1 MSELVLPRAVS
12 DLFRK
17 APDADRHP
25 GLLLDKFTPPGEQK
39 DQRRA
44 LDRIC
49 AAGGHADLLK
59 SLRERRAA
67 SLRALDATS
76 FHAETDGP
84 LTLHL
89 ARASALENAGI
100 HLHPLYGFC
109 CLPASGLK
117 GMARA
122 WAETVWLA
130 DQDDQAGAWGRI
142 LRVFGWAAGS
152 ERHKTWRQAGVG
164 DPEGSRT
171 GAVVFHDAWPVEW
184 PRLEPDI
191 TNNHH
196 VEYYRGDGDP
206 GDWESPVP
214 VYFLAVKPGARF
226 DFAVSPGPGGGQES
240 AELVALASECLA
252 GALCHAGAGAKT
264 NAGYGRFRLVDVST
278 ARAGAAGG
286 NGRSHVIEGSVP
298 PPRAARRTSSHRLTL
313 ATPAFLAGAAQGESD
328 CDLRPATLRGLLRWW
343 WRTLHA
349 GHLDRKRLREL
360 ETAIWGD
367 AKTGGALAISVSGKR
382 NAKPSLFAYKD
393 RYRIKPDFARRHRIE
408 PPKDGK
414 TTQGLFYA
422 SYGMDE
428 RNRKRWYVD
437 ADAAWRVTL
446 SARRSRMGAGERRT
460 GAGESRTGAGER
472 RTGAGERRTGA
483 GERRTGTRRSRAGGS
498 GGRSIEAD
506 DVLRQG
512 EAALWLLCRFGGVG
526 SKARKG
532 FGSFRDLDVDGI
544 DGVKACK
551 QAARDLREGLRLPAG
566 GGVGSPKLEEM
577 IPVEKQT
584 SWTDAWYA
592 LDQVGAIYQRLV
604 KSFAGRSDRPAGGGV
619 RPDERRALGLPR
631 RVGRRQSPPAHWK
644 FPRHVRDRHT
654 SPVHW
659 SLSREG
665 DGGFLVRFTAFP
677 AASLPNTS
685 ESRRVLQEAAERA
698 GKDLATSAAGR
709 PGPAAGPAAG
719 PGGSGPGG
727 GPRRRRR
734 PGPSVPQPFYRV
746 LSATSGN
753 FPKGGER
760 VECVLLEEKTKKG
773 GWRAKHE
780 PSGANGPILNTAEV
794 PANAQ
799 PGQTVTLVV
808 NRANPHDSAFR
819 WPSGDAG
826 RAPSAKASPRGKGRG
841 RRRR

>member
-39 DQRRA
+39 EQRRA
-44 LDRIC
+44 LDWIC

-76 FHAETDGP
+76 FRAETDGP

-142 LRVFGWAAGS
+142 LRAFGWAAGS

-393 RYRIKPDFARRHRIE
+393 RYRMKPDFACRHRIE

-446 SARRSRMGAGERRT
+446 SARRSRMGAGE
-460 GAGESRTGAGER
+460 SRTGA
-472 RTGAGERRTGA
+472 
-483 GERRTGTRRSRAGGS
+483 RRSRAGGS
-498 GGRSIEAD
+498 GGRSIGAD

-512 EAALWLLCRFGGVG
+512 QAALWLLCRFGGVG

-544 DGVKACK
+544 DGVKTCER
-551 QAARDLREGLRLPAG
+551 AARDLRDGLRLPAG

-604 KSFAGRSDRPAGGGV
+604 KSFAGRRATAGELARPEQ
-619 RPDERRALGLPR
+619 RLTLGLPR
-631 RVGRRQSPPAHWK
+631 RVGKPPKPLRHGKINRHASPI
-644 FPRHVRDRHT
+644 
-654 SPVHW
+654 HW
-659 SLSREG
+659 SLSRGG
-665 DGGFLVRFTAFP
+665 DDRFVVRFAAFP
-677 AASLPNTS
+677 ASCLPNPDQST
-685 ESRRVLQEAAERA
+685 EVLQKAA
-698 GKDLATSAAGR
+698 KLAEKALAD
-709 PGPAAGPAAG
+709 AGPRA
-719 PGGSGPGG
+719 GSGPGPARKRG
-727 GPRRRRR
+727 SGAATAAASPR
-734 PGPSVPQPFYRV
+734 PGRHPAQMPFHVASSPAPDNY
-746 LSATSGN
+746 
-753 FPKGGER
+753 PKSGER
-760 VECVLLEEKTKKG
+760 VECVLLEEKTTNGAWK
-773 GWRAKHE
+773 AKHE
-780 PSGANGPILNTAEV
+780 SSGAKGAIVNTANV
-794 PANAQ
+794 PADAQ
-799 PGQTVTLVV
+799 AGQMVDLIVH
-808 NRANPHDSAFR
+808 NRTATAFR
-819 WPSGDAG
+819 WPPPDAG
-826 RAPSAKASPRGKGRG
+826 PASSAKASPRGKGRG